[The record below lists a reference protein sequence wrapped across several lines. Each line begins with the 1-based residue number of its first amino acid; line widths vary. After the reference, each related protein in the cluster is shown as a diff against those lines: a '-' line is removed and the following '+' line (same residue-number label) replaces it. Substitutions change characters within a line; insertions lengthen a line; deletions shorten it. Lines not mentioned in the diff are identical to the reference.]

1 VLTHCRSITHSKCRR
16 LSESASIR
24 RFSDLTA
31 HRERPTQLR
40 RFIDVKVSC
49 MPIVARVTC

>member
-1 VLTHCRSITHSKCRR
+1 MQLADIGQVRSICRR